1 MPNVCAEMERSAFA
15 KGGTALALQG
25 YPEDTTAAPAASYSN
40 VSGGHA
46 MPSRRNDQEHP
57 VDEQPVDAI
66 ALLKEDHQRVKD
78 LFAQYEGTSNAE
90 AKWTLAEEIFVE
102 LETHAQLE
110 ENIFY
115 PSVNEET
122 EEGPALVKES
132 LQEHATVKQ
141 LIAEL
146 RQMGPQNNRFD
157 AKFHEMMHN
166 VEHHVAEEE
175 AEMFPLAEE
184 ELAEDLDEMSAEMQ
198 ELKKEILAS

>member
-1 MPNVCAEMERSAFA
+1 
-15 KGGTALALQG
+15 
-25 YPEDTTAAPAASYSN
+25 
-40 VSGGHA
+40 
-46 MPSRRNDQEHP
+46 MPSRRNDQEQPIDEHL

-66 ALLKEDHQRVKD
+66 AMLKEDHQRVRD
-78 LFAQYEGTSNAE
+78 LFAQFAGTHNPDT
-90 AKWTLAEEIFVE
+90 KRTLAEQVFVE

-122 EEGPALVKES
+122 EEGPELVKES
-132 LQEHATVKQ
+132 LQEHESVKQ
-141 LIAEL
+141 LIQEL
-146 RQMGPQNNRFD
+146 RQMGPQSHEFD
-157 AKFHEMMHN
+157 AKFHELMRN

-184 ELAEDLDEMSAEMQ
+184 ALAEDLDEMSAEMQ